1 MPYYCSMF
9 VIAEAP
15 LSLEG
20 SPSFVDG
27 SAPDLFYSREF
38 RFVLLEYRRSST
50 NITK

>member
-38 RFVLLEYRRSST
+38 RLCPPGVPKKFHEHY
-50 NITK
+50 